1 MTSGASEILQF
12 ILYETISVDCLLFVT
27 LNALEL
33 GVRSGQRKSRL
44 LVIEFCR
51 LPIIGRVALLT
62 VCYLP
67 IVRLNRELSEMH
79 IAMACLAIWAEG
91 AEDRHFGPF

>member
-1 MTSGASEILQF
+1 M
-12 ILYETISVDCLLFVT
+12 
-27 LNALEL
+27 
-33 GVRSGQRKSRL
+33 
-44 LVIEFCR
+44 IEFCR

-67 IVRLNRELSEMH
+67 IVRLNRELSEVH